1 MAFWVSLRD
10 LHLLS
15 FSMRKDILYESVKK
29 FVKTRKEDLNAY
41 FTASLRALKF
51 IISCCGLLFY
61 TYRNKSAPCAILV
74 MWKS

>member
-51 IISCCGLLFY
+51 IISCCGLFFY
-61 TYRNKSAPCAILV
+61 IYRNKSAPCAILV
-74 MWKS
+74 MSKS